1 MAAKA
6 KKMPVKRRKWGLRLG
21 LIALAALL
29 MLFGWM
35 YFTARTLHVRYA
47 EVRVPDLP
55 ASFDGTT
62 ILYASDIDLCG
73 LHTAKQAG
81 KMFDSLQTLRPD
93 VLILGGDYTS
103 PGIIER
109 LNGSKA
115 PNAVQRT
122 LLFTELKDFQA
133 PMGKFAI
140 SGDNDGNT
148 DALKMALMDTGVVLI
163 DDMIQPLTRDNDRI
177 GLVGVGANSTNLSAL
192 AGQIDSSAC
201 VIAVAHSPEQLT
213 QMRIAEAKN
222 GGSWMDLTLCG
233 HTHGGQVRIAKRNV
247 SKLTENEERY
257 LGGWYTDA
265 NAPLL
270 TTTGAGCEG
279 MNLRLNTQA
288 EVWKIT
294 LRTK

>member
-1 MAAKA
+1 MAGKP
-6 KKMPVKRRKWGLRLG
+6 KKMPAKRLRWGLRAG
-21 LIALAALL
+21 LIILTALL
-29 MLFGWM
+29 MLLGWM
-35 YFTARTLHVRYA
+35 YFTARTVHVRYA

-73 LHTAKQAG
+73 IHTAKQAAR
-81 KMFDSLQTLRPD
+81 MFDKLQNLRPD
-93 VLILGGDYTS
+93 VLVLGGDYTS
-103 PGIIER
+103 PGIIDR
-109 LNGSKA
+109 LNGSDTV
-115 PNAVQRT
+115 NAVQRT

-148 DALKMALMDTGVVLI
+148 DSLKLSLMDTGIVLI
-163 DDMIQPLTRDNDRI
+163 DDMIQPLTKDSDRI

-213 QMRIAEAKN
+213 RMRIAEAKN

-233 HTHGGQVRIAKRNV
+233 HTHGGQVRVFDRNLF
-247 SKLTENEERY
+247 KLTENEETY
-257 LGGWYTDA
+257 LSGWNTDA
-265 NAPLL
+265 QAPLL
-270 TTTGAGCEG
+270 TTTGIGCEAV
-279 MNLRLNTQA
+279 NLRLNTKA

-294 LRTK
+294 LRK

>member
-1 MAAKA
+1 MARKP
-6 KKMPVKRRKWGLRLG
+6 KKMPVKRRRWGLW
-21 LIALAALL
+21 AALIL
-29 MLFGWM
+29 LTALLALFGWM
-35 YFTARTLHVRYA
+35 YFTARTVHVRYA

-73 LHTAKQAG
+73 VHTAKQAG
-81 KMFDSLQTLRPD
+81 KMFDSLQSLRPD

-103 PGIIER
+103 PGILSR
-109 LNGSKA
+109 LNGSEA
-115 PNAVQRT
+115 ANAVQRT
-122 LLFTELKDFQA
+122 LFFTELKDFQA

-140 SGDNDGNT
+140 SGDNDGST
-148 DALKMALMDTGVVLI
+148 EAIKMSTMDTGFVLI
-163 DDMIQPLTRDNDRI
+163 DDMIQPLTKDNDRI
-177 GLVGVGANSTNLSAL
+177 GVVGVGANSTNVSAL
-192 AGQIDSSAC
+192 AGQIDSNTC

-247 SKLTENEERY
+247 FRLTDTEERY

-265 NAPLL
+265 SAPLL
-270 TTTGAGCEG
+270 TTTGVGCEAV
-279 MNLRLNTQA
+279 NLRLNTQA
-288 EVWKIT
+288 EVWMIT
-294 LRTK
+294 LRQ